1 MVDTSA
7 LNVPV
12 LRAVQLGKRFEH
24 KGRVLDV
31 LRGVDLTVMRGEVVG
46 IVGESGAGKSTLLH
60 CLGTLDTPSSGELHI
75 DGIDATLM
83 GSDALAH
90 LRNTKIGFVFQSHH
104 LLAEFTAIENVMMPG
119 FIAGNARAP
128 LQKRAEELLALV
140 GLQARSDHRPS
151 ELSGGEQQRVALARA
166 LVLSPAIVMADEP
179 SGNLDSK
186 TALQIHEL
194 FFDLNRATNTTF
206 VIVTHNNEFAS
217 QLPRVVTM
225 RDGMVLSDLRT
236 TDPTLPL

>member
-1 MVDTSA
+1 MVETTVQA
-7 LNVPV
+7 QVPV
-12 LRAVQLGKRFEH
+12 LRAVQLGKRFDH

-31 LRGVDLTVMRGEVVG
+31 LRGVDLTVMRGEIVG

-60 CLGTLDTPSSGELHI
+60 CLGTLDSASSGELHI
-75 DGIDATLM
+75 DGIDATRM

-104 LLAEFTAIENVMMPG
+104 LLAEFTALENVMMPG
-119 FIAGNARAP
+119 LIGGNPRAP
-128 LQKRAEELLALV
+128 LQKRAEELLAVV
-140 GLQARSDHRPS
+140 GLEPRGDHRPS

-186 TALQIHEL
+186 TAKQIHEL
-194 FFDLNRATNTTF
+194 FFELNRATNTTF
-206 VIVTHNNEFAS
+206 VIVTHNNEFAA

-225 RDGMVLSDLRT
+225 RDGSVLSDLRS
-236 TDPTLPL
+236 